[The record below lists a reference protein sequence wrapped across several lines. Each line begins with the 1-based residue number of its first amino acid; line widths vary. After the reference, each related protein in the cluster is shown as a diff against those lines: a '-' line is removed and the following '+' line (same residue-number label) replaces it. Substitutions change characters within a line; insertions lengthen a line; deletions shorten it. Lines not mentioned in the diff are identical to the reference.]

1 MCIRDRSIIDSGEF
15 EIEQLKTIFVGP
27 NEAGKTVLLKALQQ
41 LSKPDDVPG
50 FEALR
55 DYPRSKYNDITTN
68 TVDPSK
74 VTVVTGYFELEDA
87 DKALLPEE
95 FKNCTYKL
103 YRNLDNKGYHSLV
116 NAPAK
121 VTYKDIKTD
130 LARLVA
136 HLDSNYTPATTI
148 APDTID
154 PKKPSEQYKK
164 ITEGWYDFSDI
175 SDDKATKLKEWLDS
189 VIIYVEEGNE
199 KEEARH
205 ASLLEKAQF
214 NSKHDSVLKILDKR
228 TPVFILF
235 NNYFRVKPSIHLE
248 HLAQRT
254 ESNLL
259 DDEYYDYGNL
269 CLLKL
274 LGFTPRQLSD
284 IGKTQSLSLI
294 HISASGRWRFRQGF
308 PSRVSPR

>member
-1 MCIRDRSIIDSGEF
+1 MRLAKARVENYRSIIDSGEF

-55 DYPRSKYNDITTN
+55 DYTRSKYNDITTN

-103 YRNLDNKGYHSLV
+103 HRNLDNKGYHSLV

-130 LARLVA
+130 
-136 HLDSNYTPATTI
+136 
-148 APDTID
+148 
-154 PKKPSEQYKK
+154 
-164 ITEGWYDFSDI
+164 
-175 SDDKATKLKEWLDS
+175 
-189 VIIYVEEGNE
+189 
-199 KEEARH
+199 
-205 ASLLEKAQF
+205 
-214 NSKHDSVLKILDKR
+214 
-228 TPVFILF
+228 
-235 NNYFRVKPSIHLE
+235 
-248 HLAQRT
+248 
-254 ESNLL
+254 
-259 DDEYYDYGNL
+259 
-269 CLLKL
+269 
-274 LGFTPRQLSD
+274 
-284 IGKTQSLSLI
+284 
-294 HISASGRWRFRQGF
+294 
-308 PSRVSPR
+308 